1 MLSLISTMMLMT
13 NAFVIK
19 RHEEIV
25 TKCDFPLVTMDDE
38 IYDDFIVDDEIYD
51 DFIVYD
57 EIYDDFIAYDT
68 MDYNKGNIAK
78 LTANANAKS
87 NNCSKVELQT
97 DPKVNLTEYIRSTW
111 YVQQQQV
118 NGYQPISDLYCVA
131 ATYSINTSI
140 KVPLFNGKVISVY
153 NYANR
158 DKVNGLAL
166 GNNSTFLCA
175 RETNASHPEKLSVA
189 PCFLPNLFAGPYWI
203 LAAGPTPS
211 NYTWAVVIGGQPTVN
226 VNSTCTTRET
236 GINNSGLWIFT
247 RERIAEHGNI
257 NYIRSIIEKKNIST
271 SKLINVTHE
280 NCSYSG
286 AFIKN

>member
-1 MLSLISTMMLMT
+1 MLSLISTMLLIT

-19 RHEEIV
+19 CTENPDSKCMITRTEKPSYLVEYQG
-25 TKCDFPLVTMDDE
+25 TKVGSGPKDE
-38 IYDDFIVDDEIYD
+38 KIF
-51 DFIVYD
+51 
-57 EIYDDFIAYDT
+57 
-68 MDYNKGNIAK
+68 NKGTIAK
-78 LTANANAKS
+78 HYEYS
-87 NNCSKVELQT
+87 NYEGNGCPKVDLQT
-97 DPKVNLTEYIRSTW
+97 SPNVNLTEYIRATW

-118 NGYQPISDLYCVA
+118 NGYQPVSDLYCVA
-131 ATYSINTSI
+131 ATYDINNSV
-140 KVPLFNGKVISVY
+140 KVPLFKGKVISVY

-175 RETNASHPEKLSVA
+175 REANQSHPEKLSVA

-203 LAAGPTPS
+203 LAAGPSPS
-211 NYTWAVVIGGQPTVN
+211 NYTWAVVIGGQPSVKIN
-226 VNSTCTTRET
+226 NTCTTKET

-247 RERIAEHGNI
+247 REKIVQQGNI

-271 SKLINVTHE
+271 LKLINVTHQ

>member
-1 MLSLISTMMLMT
+1 MT

-25 TKCDFPLVTMDDE
+25 TKCDLPNNGE
-38 IYDDFIVDDEIYD
+38 IYDDIGYNDFIVDDDKYYD

-57 EIYDDFIAYDT
+57 T
-68 MDYNKGNIAK
+68 MNYNKGNIAK
-78 LTANANAKS
+78 VKL

-97 DPKVNLTEYIRSTW
+97 SPKVNLTEYIRSTW

-118 NGYQPISDLYCVA
+118 NGYQPESDLYCVA
-131 ATYSINTSI
+131 ATYNINNSV
-140 KVPLFNGKVISVY
+140 KVPLFKGKVISVY

-175 RETNASHPEKLSVA
+175 REINASQPEKLAVA

-211 NYTWAVVIGGQPTVN
+211 NYTWAVVIGGQPSVSGSN
-226 VNSTCTTRET
+226 NTCTTKET

-247 RERIAEHGNI
+247 REKNIDYGDI

-271 SKLINVTHE
+271 SRLINVTQE